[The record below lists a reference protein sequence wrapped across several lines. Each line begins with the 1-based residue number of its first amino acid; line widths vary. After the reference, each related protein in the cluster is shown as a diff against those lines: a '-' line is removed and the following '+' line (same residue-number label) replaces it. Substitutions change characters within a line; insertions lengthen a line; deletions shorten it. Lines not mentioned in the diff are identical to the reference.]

1 MIWKRFLLSH
11 HVNLNIPEGKR
22 AETTWFVAIVLVV
35 CVCVCLHTST
45 LWERER
51 ERERENEKHKRVSQ
65 WVILLCSRFS
75 KSSEWTL
82 SGPMST
88 AETVNS
94 LSHIPD
100 ISFQGSTREAWLR
113 LWEVEKFVGLLT
125 RFRLWLSL
133 PYWKSDSLSQTFHLH
148 SLPRLVW
155 PFLVFFNLNYL

>member
-22 AETTWFVAIVLVV
+22 AETTWFVAIVLVVCV

-75 KSSEWTL
+75 KSSELTL
-82 SGPMST
+82 SEPMST
-88 AETVNS
+88 ADTVNS

-100 ISFQGSTREAWLR
+100 IQLSGQYQRSLAEAVGGGEICWAADQIQIVTLSAILEVWFPLPNLPSSFLA
-113 LWEVEKFVGLLT
+113 
-125 RFRLWLSL
+125 
-133 PYWKSDSLSQTFHLH
+133 
-148 SLPRLVW
+148 
-155 PFLVFFNLNYL
+155 